1 MSELHKANYLVT
13 GAAGF
18 IGAAVARKLKEN
30 GNDVITIDNLSTGFR
45 QSVPNGVEFI
55 RGDCQ
60 DAKII
65 NKFTEMQIDAILHI
79 AGQSSG
85 EISYD
90 DPVYD
95 LQTNTQSTLLLL
107 DLAKKTG
114 CKKFVFASSMSV
126 YGRQPD
132 TPVQEDA
139 VCFPQSFY
147 AVGKLAS
154 EHYLRIYQQFGISS
168 VSLRLFNVYGPGQNM
183 KNLRQGM
190 LSIYLAQALKNKY
203 ILVKGSP
210 DRYRD
215 LVYIDDVVN
224 AFITATEQET
234 APFCV
239 YNIGTGVRTTVR
251 QLIKKI
257 QRALSFKVQVEFT
270 DSTPGDLFG
279 IYADTSKIKGD
290 LNWQSEFNLD
300 EGLAKMISWAEKI
313 DYQVPGF

>member
-1 MSELHKANYLVT
+1 MSETTKASYLVT

-18 IGAAVARKLKEN
+18 IGSAVARKLKEH
-30 GNDVITIDNLSTGFR
+30 GNKVITVDNLSTGS
-45 QSVPNGVEFI
+45 QQAIPNGVEFI
-55 RGDCQ
+55 QGDCQ
-60 DAKII
+60 DAQII
-65 NKFTEMQIDAILHI
+65 DRLAGTKFDVIFHI

-85 EISYD
+85 EVSYD

-114 CKKFVFASSMSV
+114 CKKFVYASSMSV

-132 TPVQEDA
+132 GAVPEDA
-139 VCFPQSFY
+139 PCFPQSFY

-154 EHYLRIYQQFGISS
+154 EHYLRIFQQFGIST

-183 KNLRQGM
+183 TNLRQGM
-190 LSIYLAQALKNKY
+190 LSIYLAQALKNKH

-224 AFITATEQET
+224 AFLAAIEKDM

-239 YNIGTGVRTTVR
+239 YNVGTGVRTTVR
-251 QLIKKI
+251 KLVEKI
-257 QRALSFKVQVEFT
+257 QKALPFEVNVEFSG
-270 DSTPGDLFG
+270 STPGDLFG
-279 IYADTSKIKGD
+279 IYADTTKSKRD
-290 LNWQSEFNLD
+290 LNWSYEYNLN
-300 EGLAKMISWAEKI
+300 EGLSTMIKWASEIK
-313 DYQVPGF
+313 F